1 MKMHNNDKIHFI
13 GVGGASLSALAKLMY
28 MRGKTVTGS
37 DRERSAVTE
46 ELGKLFPVHI
56 GENPALVLGCDLV
69 VFSSAVKEDNLELKE
84 ARRQGIPT
92 LERHQFLGEI
102 AEEFERTVA
111 VGGTHGKTTVTALLT
126 HALMKLDAPF
136 TTHVGGE
143 TEYGNLVTKGGDIF
157 VTEACEYRR
166 SLLSL
171 NPHISV
177 VLNAECDHPDCYQDL
192 KSVLAVFLTFLSQG
206 EIQVFSTDFFNVCSN
221 GNMII
226 NDNEKW
232 AIPDKCKTLCQK
244 MGEKGESGVIVSSN
258 GNMNILT
265 YKNIRIPKM
274 NSLADE
280 KTCCGEND
288 EHPTKVSDDKIL
300 TDENKKSAFE
310 NNAPAYTGK
319 VLVYENGVYVTA
331 VKPYD
336 DNCATPENILFALAV
351 LKVLGY
357 SYDEGGKALESFGG
371 VKRRNEFVGEIDG
384 ARVVFDY
391 AHHPTQI
398 RGIMSSQKG
407 KTMVVF
413 QPHTYSRTKAYFDEF
428 CSSLADAHTLV
439 IMDTYGARESA
450 SDGVDSDALV
460 SAISTKFAKQ
470 DVYGVLSFDKTLDF
484 VISRAKD
491 HDNVLLLGAGDIYL
505 LKDMLTPFL
514 DKPR

>member
-28 MRGKTVTGS
+28 MRGKIVTGS
-37 DRERSAVTE
+37 DRERSAVTD
-46 ELGKLFPVHI
+46 ELTKLFPVYI
-56 GENPALVLGCDLV
+56 GENPSLVVGCDLV

-102 AEEFERTVA
+102 AGDFERTVA

-126 HALMKLDAPF
+126 HGLMKLDAHF
-136 TTHVGGE
+136 TAHVGGE

-221 GNMII
+221 GHMTTD
-226 NDNEKW
+226 DNEKW
-232 AIPDKCKTLCQK
+232 DMLVKCKTLCQK
-244 MGEKGESGVIVSSN
+244 MGEKGERGVIVSSN
-258 GNMNILT
+258 GKVDILT
-265 YKNIRIPKM
+265 HKNIRTPKM
-274 NSLADE
+274 NSPADE
-280 KTCCGEND
+280 KSCCGEND
-288 EHPTKVSDDKIL
+288 EHPTKVSDDKTL
-300 TDENKKSAFE
+300 TGENKKAAFE

-336 DNCATPENILFALAV
+336 DNCSTPENILFALAV

-357 SYDEGGKALESFGG
+357 DYDESGKALESFGG

-398 RGIMSSQKG
+398 RGILSSQKG

-450 SDGVDSDALV
+450 SDGVDSDVLV

-470 DVYGVLSFDKTLDF
+470 DVYGVFSFDKTLDF

-491 HDNVLLLGAGDIYL
+491 HDNILFLGAGDIYL

>member
-37 DRERSAVTE
+37 DRERSAVTH
-46 ELGKLFPVHI
+46 ELTKLFPVYI

-102 AEEFERTVA
+102 AGEFERTVA

-126 HALMKLDAPF
+126 HALMKLDAHF
-136 TTHVGGE
+136 TAHIGGE

-221 GNMII
+221 GHMTIEAS
-226 NDNEKW
+226 EKW
-232 AIPDKCKTLCQK
+232 TIPVKCKTLCQK
-244 MGEKGESGVIVSSN
+244 MGEKGEGGVIVSSN
-258 GNMNILT
+258 GKVDILT
-265 YKNIRIPKM
+265 YKNMGTPKM
-274 NSLADE
+274 NNPADE
-280 KTCCGEND
+280 KTRCGEND
-288 EHPTKVSDDKIL
+288 EYPTKVSDDKAL
-300 TDENKKSAFE
+300 SDENKKSAFE
-310 NNAPAYTGK
+310 NNAPTYTGK
-319 VLVYENGVYVTA
+319 VLVYENEVYVTA

-336 DNCATPENILFALAV
+336 DNLSTPENILFALAV

-357 SYDEGGKALESFGG
+357 DYDEGGKALESFGG

-398 RGIMSSQKG
+398 RGILSSQKG

-439 IMDTYGARESA
+439 IMDTYGARESV
-450 SDGVDSDALV
+450 SDGVDSGALAH
-460 SAISTKFAKQ
+460 AISTKFVKQ
-470 DVYGVLSFDKTLDF
+470 DVYGVLSFDKTIDF

>member
-28 MRGKTVTGS
+28 MRGKIVTGS
-37 DRERSAVTE
+37 DRERSAVTD
-46 ELGKLFPVHI
+46 ELTKLFPVYI

-102 AEEFERTVA
+102 AGEFERTVA

-136 TTHVGGE
+136 TAHVGGE

-192 KSVLAVFLTFLSQG
+192 KSVLAVFLTFLGQG
-206 EIQVFSTDFFNVCSN
+206 EIQVFSTDFVGVCSN
-221 GNMII
+221 GHMTIEAS
-226 NDNEKW
+226 EKW

-244 MGEKGESGVIVSSN
+244 MGEKGESGVIVFSN
-258 GNMNILT
+258 RNVDILT
-265 YKNIRIPKM
+265 YKNFGTPEM
-274 NSLADE
+274 SDHADE
-280 KTCCGEND
+280 KSCCGEND
-288 EHPTKVSDDKIL
+288 EHPTKVSDDKAIS
-300 TDENKKSAFE
+300 DENKKSAFE
-310 NNAPAYTGK
+310 NNAPAYAGK
-319 VLVYENGVYVTA
+319 VLVYENGVCVTA

-336 DNCATPENILFALAV
+336 DNISTPENILFALAV

-357 SYDEGGKALESFGG
+357 GYDESGKALESFGG

-398 RGIMSSQKG
+398 RGILSSQKG
-407 KTMVVF
+407 RTMVVF

-450 SDGVDSDALV
+450 SDGVDSDVLAH
-460 SAISTKFAKQ
+460 AISTKFAKQ

-491 HDNVLLLGAGDIYL
+491 HNNVLFLGAGDIYL

-514 DKPR
+514 DKPI